1 MASGLSVF
9 LLTLYIQILVMRAVT
24 NPQEFAALKSLKHHW
39 RNTPPDWVGDDPCGS
54 SWEGIRC
61 DNSSVTSIVLSGIG
75 LRGKL
80 PADIQNLPELGTL
93 DLSQNKRLSGTLPPS
108 IGNLTKLVNL
118 SLTECSFHGLI
129 PDTLGSLT
137 QLVNLYL
144 NSNNFSGPIPASIG
158 NLTNLVLLDLT
169 DNQLNGTIPVSNET
183 SPGLDGLVNA
193 LHFHFGRNQLT
204 GPVSLSLF
212 NSEMKLMHVLFD
224 NNNFTGS
231 IPTSL
236 EHLQN
241 LQVIRMDKNSFN
253 GTVSFNFTSFPN
265 ITTMQVDYAEKYLS
279 NNQLTGPLPNLTGL
293 SKLSYVDMSNNSFE
307 GSTIPPGF
315 SSLQS
320 LTTLVMEN
328 TNLRG
333 PIPVELFSLPWLES
347 VILKNNQLNESLDI
361 GTSYGSQ
368 LHLIDVQNNSIEY
381 FVVTGYNKSLNLQNN
396 PICEQS
402 VEESCLAPQVPSSS
416 PSTPPNNCVPNCSN
430 SPIVGILIFRSFSF
444 SNWENT
450 SYYNFLRDKF
460 MESFKSSNLP
470 VDSMTFRFVT
480 ANDYL
485 ELEVKVFPSG
495 SNRFNITT
503 FSMISSQL
511 NNINFV
517 NLSPNYGPSYYINH
531 RNYFPEKKSQ
541 IWVMIGATVGGFVL
555 LVLLLSGM
563 YAIRQ
568 RKKARRATELNDPFA
583 SWNPNDTTTSP
594 PIINAPRRFSFK
606 ELKKCTKNFSDTNIL
621 GTGGYG
627 QVYKGKL
634 ETGLEVAIKRAKQG
648 SLQGRHEFKSEIEM
662 LSRAHHKNIV
672 SLVGYCYEQSEQML
686 VYEFI
691 QNGTL
696 KDSLSGKSGIKLS
709 WTQRLR
715 IAIDSARGLAYL
727 HDHTNPSII
736 HRDIKSN
743 NILLDYHLTAKV
755 ADFGISKTLDGIEN
769 SRVTTEVKGTR
780 DTLSGLENFVD
791 LAMRCV
797 EDLGANRPTMSE
809 VVKQIEDILRLADSE
824 PPSKSS
830 VFSISFN

>member
-1 MASGLSVF
+1 MASRLSVF
-9 LLTLYIQILVMRAVT
+9 LLTLHVQILVMRAVT

-80 PADIQNLPELGTL
+80 PADIQNLPELRTL
-93 DLSQNKRLSGTLPPS
+93 DLSQNNGLSGTLPPS

-118 SLTECSFHGLI
+118 LLTGCSFHGLI

-144 NSNNFSGPIPASIG
+144 NSNSFSGPIPASIG

-212 NSEMKLMHVLFD
+212 SSEMKLIHVLFD
-224 NNNFTGS
+224 HNNFTGS

-293 SKLSYVDMSNNSFE
+293 SKLNYVDMSNNSFE

-381 FVVTGYNKSLNLQNN
+381 FVVTGYNKSL
-396 PICEQS
+396 
-402 VEESCLAPQVPSSS
+402 
-416 PSTPPNNCVPNCSN
+416 
-430 SPIVGILIFRSFSF
+430 
-444 SNWENT
+444 
-450 SYYNFLRDKF
+450 KF
-460 MESFKSSNLP
+460 NDLP
-470 VDSMTFRFVT
+470 VRDCG
-480 ANDYL
+480 NDYL

-503 FSMISSQL
+503 FSMIISQL

-531 RNYFPEKKSQ
+531 SNYFPEKKSQ
-541 IWVMIGATVGGFVL
+541 IWVMIGATVGGFIL

-568 RKKARRATELNDPFA
+568 RKKARRATKLNDPFA

-594 PIINAPRRFSFK
+594 PIINGPRRFSFK

-634 ETGLEVAIKRAKQG
+634 ETG
-648 SLQGRHEFKSEIEM
+648 
-662 LSRAHHKNIV
+662 
-672 SLVGYCYEQSEQML
+672 
-686 VYEFI
+686 
-691 QNGTL
+691 
-696 KDSLSGKSGIKLS
+696 
-709 WTQRLR
+709 
-715 IAIDSARGLAYL
+715 
-727 HDHTNPSII
+727 
-736 HRDIKSN
+736 DIKSN

-824 PPSKSS
+824 PQSKSS
-830 VFSISFN
+830 VFSITFN